1 MLILLY
7 LHKYTYSRCKIGCGW
22 VWTGVHGCLW
32 VCMGAIGLGD
42 TEKQKS
48 TVSKDTDGLGGDVFG
63 PCMAGK
69 FPGKHTKCAPM
80 HKRGIR
86 DSGGW
91 AWVRMGAGGCS
102 GIQQTQNKT
111 NRDTIRPAWHNFDK
125 CVGGQI
131 GGQGC
136 RGRHMTATDH
146 IGEYGVYEGCPGTTQ
161 TCMYGVRCISARK
174 NKKKKQ
180 NKQNIRP
187 LQKCQN
193 A

>member
-69 FPGKHTKCAPM
+69 FPGKHTKYAPM
-80 HKRGIR
+80 HKWGIR

-91 AWVRMGAGGCS
+91 GWVRMGVRGCM
-102 GIQQTQNKT
+102 GTQQTKNKT
-111 NRDTIRPAWHNFDK
+111 KRHTDGHTGHNLGK
-125 CVGGQI
+125 GVGGEI
-131 GGQGC
+131 GWQGW
-136 RGRHMTATDH
+136 RGRHMTDTDT
-146 IGEYGVYEGCPGTTQ
+146 IGE
-161 TCMYGVRCISARK
+161 
-174 NKKKKQ
+174 
-180 NKQNIRP
+180 
-187 LQKCQN
+187 
-193 A
+193 